1 VQGLIWWTQGHIFVD
16 DMRITDIGAYD
27 AILGVNWLK
36 QFSKTTNKWV
46 DKNISFH
53 YKGKDIMLQGLQSK
67 PTTELSM
74 LSVEQLHKWLSGNE
88 VWAVA
93 IVDSLSTMISSD
105 ASQLSPDL
113 QALLTENQDVFVEPK
128 HLPPQRALDHA
139 ISLPEEAQP
148 VNSRPYRYS
157 PLQKDEIERQVEEM
171 LQAGVITTSMSP
183 FASPMLLVKKKDGSW
198 LGPSTFL
205 SQIYELATI
214 KSESSLKMRSKL
226 LLKCTMDITSSES
239 CPLG

>member
-1 VQGLIWWTQGHIFVD
+1 
-16 DMRITDIGAYD
+16 MRITDIGAYD

-205 SQIYELATI
+205 S
-214 KSESSLKMRSKL
+214 
-226 LLKCTMDITSSES
+226 
-239 CPLG
+239 